1 MKNLINQ
8 YFVKSTNYNNSLVA
22 LVLKG
27 KDDYQGLYITKKDNQ
42 YFQIDEKRNEDIELI
57 NFDINDLNYLINNN
71 CIFKLDINDIDEKN
85 RFKLI

>member
-1 MKNLINQ
+1 
-8 YFVKSTNYNNSLVA
+8 LVA

-27 KDDYQGLYITKKDNQ
+27 KDDYEGLYITKKDNQ